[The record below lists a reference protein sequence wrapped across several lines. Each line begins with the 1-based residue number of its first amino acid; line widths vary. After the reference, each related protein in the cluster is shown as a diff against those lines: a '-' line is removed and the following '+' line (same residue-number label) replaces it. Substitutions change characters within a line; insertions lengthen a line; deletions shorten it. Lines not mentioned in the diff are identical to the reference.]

1 MVIDINAVVRYIV
14 SLLLFP
20 TFFQWELLVFAWG
33 AADPPWVM
41 AAKRLFL
48 LLPALAFIASCWL
61 TVPAMLTVVVRSN
74 RKDFITSLFVTW
86 WDLGKAIL
94 SFWGGIFRF
103 VLVCIGSVVGLLKV
117 IVVSIWSVVLEIV
130 TLPFRLVRK
139 AGESV
144 TSSTVPWIAVV
155 LTVVWC
161 LIEALVFTYVTTPL
175 VIDTLSNISGEQLAA
190 ATVRIPL
197 YLFLLFVVL
206 GSYAVLSNF
215 VNAVQSK
222 KIMGII
228 TISAIELVVMSVE
241 VMFLYREFV
250 DSLVPWFAQ
259 YSQGF
264 ELGMFWT
271 IAVAC
276 IAWFGVR
283 SISWFLFA
291 GAGTPTLLSI
301 IQGKGAGAPPV
312 KEKGAEKGT
321 DRGTD
326 KSAATSFLSRQ
337 FVTTIKEEALWVR
350 TKGDDILGAFILP
363 PLQVVAATVNFAT
376 LLVSGRHLF
385 ELPFS
390 SIYEI
395 LSTKEML
402 ASIAAKREAG
412 EVAS

>member
-1 MVIDINAVVRYIV
+1 
-14 SLLLFP
+14 
-20 TFFQWELLVFAWG
+20 
-33 AADPPWVM
+33 M

-74 RKDFITSLFVTW
+74 RKEFITSLFVTW

-103 VLVCIGSVVGLLKV
+103 VIVCIGSVVGLLKV
-117 IVVSIWSVVLEIV
+117 IVVGLWSVVLEV
-130 TLPFRLVRK
+130 LTLPFRLVRK

-144 TSSTVPWIAVV
+144 TSTTVPWIAVM

-175 VIDTLSNISGEQLAA
+175 VVDTLSNISGEQLAA

-215 VNAVQSK
+215 VNAVQSRK
-222 KIMGII
+222 VMGII

-271 IAVAC
+271 IAIAC

-291 GAGTPTLLSI
+291 GAGTPTILSI
-301 IQGKGAGAPPV
+301 IQGKGAGAPPA
-312 KEKGAEKGT
+312 KEKAPEKVAEKAPV
-321 DRGTD
+321 
-326 KSAATSFLSRQ
+326 SSLLSRQ
-337 FVTTIKEEALWVR
+337 FVATVKEESLWLR
-350 TKGDDILGAFILP
+350 AKGDDLLGAFILP
-363 PLQVVAATVNFAT
+363 PLQVVAATVNFCT

-402 ASIAAKREAG
+402 ASVAARREAG
-412 EVAS
+412 ELTS

>member
-20 TFFQWELLVFAWG
+20 TFFQWELLIFAWG
-33 AADPPWVM
+33 AADPPWIM

-61 TVPAMLTVVVRSN
+61 TIPAMLTVVVRSN

-117 IVVSIWSVVLEIV
+117 IVVGLWSVLLEVI
-130 TLPFRLVRK
+130 TLPFRLIRK

-144 TSSTVPWIAVV
+144 TSTSVPWIAVV
-155 LTVVWC
+155 LTIVWC
-161 LIEALVFTYVTTPL
+161 LIEALVFTYVTTSL
-175 VIDTLSNISGEQLAA
+175 VIDTLSNISGETLAA
-190 ATVRIPL
+190 STIRIPL
-197 YLFLLFVVL
+197 FLFLLFVVL

-215 VNAVQSK
+215 VNAIRSRSVT
-222 KIMGII
+222 GII

-271 IAVAC
+271 IAIAC
-276 IAWFGVR
+276 LAWFGVR

-291 GAGTPTLLSI
+291 GAGTPTILSI
-301 IQGKGAGAPPV
+301 IQGKGAGVQPAKDRHAAQAP
-312 KEKGAEKGT
+312 
-321 DRGTD
+321 
-326 KSAATSFLSRQ
+326 ATSVLSNQ

-350 TKGDDILGAFILP
+350 SKGDDLLGAFILP
-363 PLQVVAATVNFAT
+363 PLQVVAATVNFCT
-376 LLVSGRHLF
+376 LLVSGKHLF

-390 SIYEI
+390 SIYAI

-402 ASIAAKREAG
+402 ASVGSKHGAG
-412 EVAS
+412 ELTS

>member
-20 TFFQWELLVFAWG
+20 TFFQWELLIFAWG
-33 AADPPWVM
+33 DADPPWLM
-41 AAKRLFL
+41 AAKRIFL

-61 TVPAMLTVVVRSN
+61 TVPAVLTVIVRSN
-74 RKDFITSLFVTW
+74 RKEFITSLFVTW

-117 IVVSIWSVVLEIV
+117 IVVGTWAVVLEV
-130 TLPFRLVRK
+130 LTLPFRLIRK

-144 TSSTVPWIAVV
+144 TSSAVPWIAVT
-155 LTVVWC
+155 LTIVWC

-175 VIDTLSNISGEQLAA
+175 VIDTLSNISGETLSA

-197 YLFLLFVVL
+197 FVFLMFVVL

-215 VNAVQSK
+215 VNAVRSRNV
-222 KIMGII
+222 MGII

-264 ELGMFWT
+264 ELGMVWT
-271 IAVAC
+271 IAIASL
-276 IAWFGVR
+276 AWFGVR

-291 GAGTPTLLSI
+291 GAGTPTILSV
-301 IQGKGAGAPPV
+301 IQGRGTGAAPV
-312 KEKGAEKGT
+312 KEKDAEAGTGAT
-321 DRGTD
+321 V
-326 KSAATSFLSRQ
+326 LSRQ
-337 FVTTIKEEALWVR
+337 FVATIKEEALWVR
-350 TKGDDILGAFILP
+350 SRGDDLLGAFILP
-363 PLQVVAATVNFAT
+363 PLQVVAATVNFCT
-376 LLVSGRHLF
+376 LLVNGRHLF

-390 SIYEI
+390 SVYAI
-395 LSTKEML
+395 LSTKDML
-402 ASIAAKREAG
+402 ASAAQGRGAG
-412 EVAS
+412 ELAQ

>member
-1 MVIDINAVVRYIV
+1 MVIDINAIVRYIV

-20 TFFQWELLVFAWG
+20 TFFQWELLLFAWG
-33 AADPPWVM
+33 ASDPPWVM

-74 RKDFITSLFVTW
+74 RKEFITSLFVTW

-103 VLVCIGSVVGLLKV
+103 VIVCIGSAVGLLKV
-117 IVVSIWSVVLEIV
+117 IVVGLWSVVLEV
-130 TLPFRLVRK
+130 LTLPFRLMRK

-144 TSSTVPWIAVV
+144 TSTSVPWIAVA
-155 LTVVWC
+155 LTIIWC
-161 LIEALVFTYVTTPL
+161 LIEAMVFTYVTTPL

-215 VNAVQSK
+215 VNAIRSRNV
-222 KIMGII
+222 MGII

-276 IAWFGVR
+276 LAWFGVR

-291 GAGTPTLLSI
+291 GAGTPTILSI
-301 IQGKGAGAPPV
+301 IQGKGAGVPHV
-312 KEKGAEKGT
+312 KEKATEKAPPA
-321 DRGTD
+321 
-326 KSAATSFLSRQ
+326 SVLSRQ
-337 FVTTIKEEALWVR
+337 FVSTIKEEALWIR
-350 TKGDDILGAFILP
+350 TRGDELLGAFILP
-363 PLQVVAATVNFAT
+363 PLQVVAATVNFCT
-376 LLVSGRHLF
+376 LLVSGTHLF
-385 ELPFS
+385 ELPFAS
-390 SIYEI
+390 VYAI

-402 ASIAAKREAG
+402 AAVAAKQEAG
-412 EVAS
+412 ELTS

>member
-20 TFFQWELLVFAWG
+20 TFFQWDLLLFVWG

-74 RKDFITSLFVTW
+74 RKDFITALFVTW

-103 VLVCIGSVVGLLKV
+103 VIVCVGSVVGLLKV
-117 IVVSIWSVVLEIV
+117 IVVGIWSVVLEV
-130 TLPFRLVRK
+130 LTLPFRLIRK

-144 TSSTVPWIAVV
+144 TSTTVPWIAVV
-155 LTVVWC
+155 LTVIWC
-161 LIEALVFTYVTTPL
+161 LIEAMVFTYVTTPL

-197 YLFLLFVVL
+197 FLFLLFIVL

-215 VNAVQSK
+215 VNAVKSK
-222 KIMGII
+222 QVMGII

-264 ELGMFWT
+264 ELGMAWT
-271 IAVAC
+271 IAIAC
-276 IAWFGVR
+276 LAWFGVR

-291 GAGTPTLLSI
+291 GAGTPTILSI

-312 KEKGAEKGT
+312 KEKPVEKVPP
-321 DRGTD
+321 
-326 KSAATSFLSRQ
+326 SSLLSRH
-337 FVTTIKEEALWVR
+337 FVTTIKEEALWIR
-350 TKGDDILGAFILP
+350 TKGDDLLGAFILP
-363 PLQVVAATVNFAT
+363 PLQVVAATVNFCT

-402 ASIAAKREAG
+402 ASVAAKREAG